1 MKSFQAFRL
10 LGFAAMAIGVIVWS
24 AADARS
30 GRSKSEVDSRS
41 VFFISAR
48 LVDKTKNA
56 ANRAVTV
63 DVRVRG
69 IRLVDPAFAS
79 QVHGAIQGHLL
90 FQLDGGPIIAT
101 PTPRLSFR
109 ELAPGEHTISVNL
122 ADNHHVPI
130 GLPVLL
136 TVTVPVPKTV
146 LAY

>member
-1 MKSFQAFRL
+1 MKRFRAFRL
-10 LGFAAMAIGVIVWS
+10 LGFAALALGVTVWS

-30 GRSKSEVDSRS
+30 GRSKNAVSSTS

-56 ANRAVTV
+56 ANRMATV

-69 IRLVDPAFAS
+69 IRLVDPSFAS
-79 QVHGAIQGHLL
+79 QAPGSIQGHLL

-122 ADNHHVPI
+122 ADDDHMPI

-136 TVTVPVPKTV
+136 TVSVPAPKTV